1 VNNIHRHWPYFKEI
15 ESERVVP
22 FLSAV
27 TVHDPIYKNVEFKG
41 GQVIPEQ
48 IDSLAQQ
55 SFPLCM
61 KVLNRE
67 LRGKHH
73 LRHQG
78 RQQYGLF
85 LKGIGL
91 SLDDALRFWR
101 EEFTRNMTSDQF
113 DKSYAY
119 NIRHNYGK
127 EGKRTNYTAYG
138 CMKIITGLAPPTS
151 EDHHGCPFKNFS
163 ATALKNEM
171 KAYKREQVDAIIEL
185 VEGKHYQV
193 ACRRYFEMTHP
204 NIKETNPEMAKE
216 DDGTPFNHPNAY
228 YQKSRQLLDKR

>member
-1 VNNIHRHWPYFKEI
+1 LKEI

-27 TVHDPIYKNVEFKG
+27 TVYESQFKNVEFKG

-48 IDSLAQQ
+48 IDTLAQQ

-61 KVLNRE
+61 KVLHRE

-73 LRHQG
+73 LKHQG
-78 RQQYGLF
+78 RQQFGLF

-101 EEFTRNMTSDQF
+101 EEFTRSMTA
-113 DKSYAY
+113 DKFEKNYSY

-127 EGKRTNYTAYG
+127 EGKRTNYTPYG
-138 CMKIITGLAPPTS
+138 CMKIITGLAAPTS

-163 ATALKNEM
+163 SSALKGEL
-171 KAYKREQVDAIIEL
+171 KAFQRDQVDEIIQL

-193 ACRRYFEMTHP
+193 ACRKYFDLTHP
-204 NIKETNPEMAKE
+204 SIKDTNAEMARE

-228 YQKSRQLLDKR
+228 YQKSRQLLDKK